1 MNHAPHAKSTHP
13 YPHPQLHGPVHLEL
27 LPGPVHKIPRTPTA
41 TSPECLAHPSP
52 DKKVHAAGKAPPLL
66 RNNTAQIQV
75 HDSGTAASDHTP
87 SNLDTQ
93 NSRLTRSPSRNSRP
107 GSRTARA
114 SAPSPDPHHPGIEA
128 ANQPRCTKIPAHRCH
143 SPPSDSSTARLTIL
157 CIHHGPHSQTPRA
170 FRLHHPFSISRVP
183 PRGIRVHK
191 TPGSRARWALMNPVW
206 LRGDDSGTTYLCRST
221 SGFSTGLGEPGVA
234 GMRNGE
240 FPTDPR
246 LGAGENRLA
255 L

>member
-1 MNHAPHAKSTHP
+1 MDQCISSYCQAPCTKSPERRQPHHPNASPTPRLTKKYTPLAKP
-13 YPHPQLHGPVHLEL
+13 
-27 LPGPVHKIPRTPTA
+27 PTA
-41 TSPECLAHPSP
+41 QKQHCSDTSPR
-52 DKKVHAAGKAPPLL
+52 L
-66 RNNTAQIQV
+66 RHSRVRPHTVQPRYTKLPTHQI
-75 HDSGTAASDHTP
+75 
-87 SNLDTQ
+87 
-93 NSRLTRSPSRNSRP
+93 PSRNSRP

-143 SPPSDSSTARLTIL
+143 SPSSDSSTARLTIL
-157 CIHHGPHSQTPRA
+157 CTHHEPHSQTPRT
-170 FRLHHPFSISRVP
+170 FRLHHPLSISHVQ

-191 TPGSRARWALMNPVW
+191 TPGSRTRWALMNPVW

-240 FPTDPR
+240 FPADPR

>member
-1 MNHAPHAKSTHP
+1 MDQCISSYCQAPCTK
-13 YPHPQLHGPVHLEL
+13 
-27 LPGPVHKIPRTPTA
+27 
-41 TSPECLAHPSP
+41 SPERRQPHHPNASPTPRLTKKYTPLAKP
-52 DKKVHAAGKAPPLL
+52 PPLL

-143 SPPSDSSTARLTIL
+143 SPSSDSSTARLTIL
-157 CIHHGPHSQTPRA
+157 CTHHEPHSQTPRT
-170 FRLHHPFSISRVP
+170 FRLHHPLSISHVQ

-191 TPGSRARWALMNPVW
+191 TPGSRTRWALMNPVW

-234 GMRNGE
+234 GMRNSE